1 MDVQSEYM
9 LGCWHYI
16 HKAFS
21 SVYNPELPLVQRRLV
36 PELAHRRT
44 RQRSPSKPPANQ
56 VHNYEKSTAN
66 TMPGA
71 SRLFVPG
78 SIFSL
83 MESSQHQYAG
93 RPTRGFARRLA
104 RRRGLCSA
112 ILSRYLIRTLVK
124 CPNRLGSVKG
134 GEEDGIQMTRL
145 SNTTP
150 TLPPVG
156 NLCSGGVCVIEVLLA
171 RARVAP

>member
-1 MDVQSEYM
+1 M
-9 LGCWHYI
+9 
-16 HKAFS
+16 
-21 SVYNPELPLVQRRLV
+21 YNPELPLVQRRLLV
-36 PELAHRRT
+36 PEWAHRWT
-44 RQRSPSKPPANQ
+44 QQRSPSKPPANQ

-66 TMPGA
+66 TMPGI

-83 MESSQHQYAG
+83 MESFQEPVCRQTDAWL
-93 RPTRGFARRLA
+93 RTAARSSPERL
-104 RRRGLCSA
+104 C
-112 ILSRYLIRTLVK
+112 SRYLIRTPMK
-124 CPNRLGSVKG
+124 CPSRLGSEKG
-134 GEEDGIQMTRL
+134 GKQGVMRMTRF

-150 TLPPVG
+150 TLTPVG